1 MSDIFREVSDDIRNE
16 QLKSLW
22 DRYGLL
28 VISAIVLLVLSVAGW
43 AFWQNYARDRQ
54 AEAAIAFLEGEQLLL
69 DGDATAAA
77 ENFAAL
83 AREGGSAGYIAVA
96 RMKQAASLLAAGER
110 PQAVAVL
117 DQLAMDS
124 EADQLWRDLAAL
136 KAALLLSDS
145 ASGDELK
152 LRLSPFTGEGHPFRH
167 SAREALA
174 FLALREGRKP
184 DAAATFRV
192 LADDLTAPQGM
203 RARAAQMLEGLPA
216 PAVAPET
223 ETEPGTATPS
233 ADAMGQ

>member
-1 MSDIFREVSDDIRNE
+1 MSDIFREVSEDIRNE

-43 AFWQNYARDRQ
+43 TFWQNYERDRQ
-54 AEAAIAFLEGEQLLL
+54 AEAAIAFLKGEQLLL
-69 DGDATAAA
+69 DGDAVAAA
-77 ENFAAL
+77 ENFEVL

-96 RMKQAASLLAAGER
+96 RMKQAAALLAAGNR

-117 DQLAMDS
+117 DQLAADS
-124 EADQLWRDLAAL
+124 DADQLWRDLAAL

-152 LRLSPFTGEGHPFRH
+152 LRLSPFTGEAHPFRH

-174 FLALREGRKP
+174 FLALHEGRKL

-192 LADDLTAPQGM
+192 LADDLTAPQGI
-203 RARAAQMLEGLPA
+203 RARSAQLLEGLPA
-216 PAVAPET
+216 AEAAPEA
-223 ETEPGTATPS
+223 EPETATPS
-233 ADAMGQ
+233 ADIVVK